1 MPPSA
6 PRLASLDQFRGYTV
20 VAMLFVNF
28 AGGYLVIPTT
38 FQHHH
43 TYCSFADT
51 IMPQFL
57 FAVGFAMRLTF
68 LRRIEQDGAA
78 AAYKKA
84 IWRGLGLFL
93 LACVLYKLTGGF
105 KSWEDV
111 RTQDWPKFFEQL
123 FKRGP
128 FETLAHIG
136 VTTLFVLPVIARGVA
151 PRIIFAVL
159 AGLAHVWISQVWYFK
174 WNLTSPVGIDG
185 GPLAFL
191 TWTIPTIAGS
201 LAYDLDRHATRA
213 SIWFI
218 VIGFALMAAAI
229 ILMYAFSLK
238 PVLPFSHLNPRDERV
253 IADYWVMSQRT
264 GSVTYPLFGA
274 GFAFVVMAVFRWA
287 CDGMGVNVPL
297 FDLFGRHAL
306 AAYIIHGMVDN
317 AVSPFVPSNKDGP
330 LTPLWYVLA
339 GFTVYFG
346 ICWLFVRYLDRN
358 KLYLRL

>member
-1 MPPSA
+1 MITNPR
-6 PRLASLDQFRGYTV
+6 RLASLDQFRGYTV

-28 AGGYLVIPTT
+28 VGGYPAIPTT
-38 FQHHH
+38 FHHHH

-84 IWRGLGLFL
+84 IWRGVGLFL
-93 LACVLYKLTGGF
+93 LACVLYKLTGEF
-105 KSWEDV
+105 KKWDDV
-111 RTQDWPKFFEQL
+111 RNQDWSKFFEHL

-136 VTTLFVLPVIARGVA
+136 VTTLFVLPVIARGPVV
-151 PRIIFAVL
+151 RIAFAVL
-159 AGLAHVWISQVWYFK
+159 AGLAHVWISKAWYFQ
-174 WNLTSPVGIDG
+174 WNLTSPVGVDG

-201 LAYDLDRHATRA
+201 LAYDLDRQSTRA

-218 VIGFALMAAAI
+218 TIGFLLMALAVA
-229 ILMYAFSLK
+229 LTSAFSTK
-238 PVLPFSHLNPRDERV
+238 PVLPFSHPDPRNV
-253 IADYWVMSQRT
+253 KGIADYWVMSQRT

-274 GFAFVVMAVFRWA
+274 GFAFVVIAVFRWA
-287 CDGMGVNVPL
+287 CDEMGASVPL

-317 AVSPFVPSNKDGP
+317 AVSPFVPKDA
-330 LTPLWYVLA
+330 PLWYVLA
-339 GFTVYFG
+339 GYMVYFG

>member
-1 MPPSA
+1 MTTPP
-6 PRLASLDQFRGYTV
+6 PRLVSLDQFRGYTV

-28 AGGYLVIPTT
+28 VGGFPVIPTT
-38 FQHHH
+38 FHHHH

-68 LRRIEQDGAA
+68 LRRIEQDGAP
-78 AAYKKA
+78 AAYRKA

-93 LACVLYKLTGGF
+93 IACVLYKLTGNF
-105 KSWEDV
+105 KTWEEV
-111 RTQDWPKFFEQL
+111 KTQDWPKFFVNL

-136 VTTLFVLPVIARGVA
+136 VTTLFVLPVIARGPVV
-151 PRIIFAVL
+151 RIAFAVL
-159 AGLAHVWISQVWYFK
+159 AGLAHVWISQVWYFQ

-201 LAYDLDRHATRA
+201 LAYDLDRQSSRAT
-213 SIWFI
+213 IWFI
-218 VIGFALMAAAI
+218 VIGILLMAVAVALMF
-229 ILMYAFSLK
+229 AFSTK
-238 PVLPFSHLNPRDERV
+238 PVLPFAHPDPRIV
-253 IADYWVMSQRT
+253 KGIADYWVMSQRT

-274 GFAFVVMAVFRWA
+274 GFAFVVLAFFRWA
-287 CDGMGVNVPL
+287 CDTNGVNVPL

-317 AVSPFVPSNKDGP
+317 AVSPFVPKDA
-330 LTPLWYVLA
+330 PLWYVLA
-339 GFTVYFG
+339 GFAVYFG